1 MKKWMKSTTALA
13 LTASL
18 IAGCSSQD
26 AAKSPTA
33 GGNSMSASQA
43 SAGVDD
49 KFKDKLSLNLMS
61 ITYEGGGWPD
71 KHPMIDYLNKKFNVD
86 LKFQWVP
93 TDTYKEK
100 LGVLAASNSFPDAFF
115 VDINDFLKWRDKG
128 VFLDVQP
135 LLANFPNLTKDIK
148 PEAFAIGNPI
158 GKAYGVPIYTPETR
172 DTLVIRKDWLDKLG
186 LKYPT
191 TTEELYNVAKAFTK
205 NDPDGNGKDDTI
217 GFSTAISGGG
227 TTFDRFD
234 YLKFAFGLANGW
246 KEVNGTLVPWQSQN
260 KELKDFLGYLRRAYA
275 EGILDKDFAV
285 NKNNDPSVK
294 TEANKLGIHQLVAT
308 AIYAEGSSGS
318 ELNIK
323 KTAPNAQWITGAPPK
338 GPTGLQGVGTSASSN
353 KVVINA
359 KIDKNKQERIL
370 AILDYLATDE
380 GDNLN
385 KSGVEGIHYKKTAD
399 NKYEKLDAFDK
410 DRPFIIGFWFFRK
423 SNPLTTNRLWDD
435 PAYAKR
441 INAIFDE
448 NAKYANPNKGV
459 GVFSETAAK
468 SGTSLD
474 QKLMSEMVKYIIGE
488 IPAEGI
494 DKGIDDW
501 KKNGGD
507 KMIEEMNAAYKLMK

>member
-1 MKKWMKSTTALA
+1 MKKWIKSTAAIA

-18 IAGCSSQD
+18 IAGCSTTNSTTSPASD
-26 AAKSPTA
+26 KSTSVPA
-33 GGNSMSASQA
+33 A
-43 SAGVDD
+43 SAGTAE
-49 KFKDKLSLNLMS
+49 KFKEKLSLNLMS

-71 KHPMIDYLNKKFNVD
+71 KHPMIDELNKKFNVD

-93 TDTYKEK
+93 ADSYNEK
-100 LGVLAASNSFPDAFF
+100 LGVLAASNTFPDAFF
-115 VDINDFLKWRDKG
+115 VDINNFLKWRDKG

-135 LLANFPNLTKDIK
+135 LLANYPNITKGLT
-148 PEAFAIGNPI
+148 PNSFGIGNPN
-158 GKAYGVPIYTPETR
+158 GKVYGVPIYTPETR

-191 TTEELYNVAKAFTK
+191 TTDELYNVAKAFTK

-217 GFSTAISGGG
+217 GFSFAISGGTAFG
-227 TTFDRFD
+227 TLD

-246 KEVNGTLVPWQSQN
+246 KEVNGALVPWESQN
-260 KELKDFLGYLRRAYA
+260 KELKDFLGYLRKAYA

-294 TEANKLGIHQLVAT
+294 AEANKLGIHQLVAT

-323 KTAPNAQWITGAPPK
+323 KTAPNAQWMTGAPPK
-338 GPTGLQGVGTSASSN
+338 GPTGLQGVGTGSSSN
-353 KVVINA
+353 KVVINS
-359 KIDKNKQERIL
+359 KINKNKQERIL

-380 GDNLN
+380 GDILN
-385 KSGVEGIHYKKTAD
+385 KNGIEGIDYKKTAD
-399 NKYEKLDAFDK
+399 NKYEKLEQFDK
-410 DRPFIIGFWFFRK
+410 DRPFILGFWFFRK
-423 SNPLTTNRLWDD
+423 ANPLTTYRLWDD

-448 NAKYANPNKGV
+448 NAKYVNINKGV
-459 GVFSETAAK
+459 GIYSETAAK
-468 SGTSLD
+468 VGTSLS
-474 QKLMSEMVKYIIGE
+474 QKLMSEMVKYIVGE

-494 DKGIDDW
+494 DKAIEDW

-507 KMIEEMNAAYKLMK
+507 KIIEEMNTAYKLMK

>member
-1 MKKWMKSTTALA
+1 MKKWMKSTAAIA

-18 IAGCSSQD
+18 VAGCSSQG
-26 AAKSPTA
+26 PTSSTPA
-33 GGNSMSASQA
+33 SGNSTSAPQA
-43 SAGVDD
+43 SAGAAD
-49 KFKDKLSLNLMS
+49 KFKEKLSLNLMS

-71 KHPMIDYLNKKFNVD
+71 KHPMIDFLNKKFNVD

-93 TDTYKEK
+93 SDSYTEK
-100 LGVLAASNSFPDAFF
+100 LGVLAASNTFPDAFF
-115 VDINDFLKWRDKG
+115 IDMNNFLKWRDKG
-128 VFLDVQP
+128 VFLDVKP
-135 LLANFPNLTKDIK
+135 LLANYPNLTKDIK
-148 PEAFAIGNPI
+148 PETMAIGNPS
-158 GKAYGVPIYTPETR
+158 GKVYGVPIYTPETR

-191 TTEELYNVAKAFTK
+191 NTDELYDVAKAFTK

-217 GFSTAISGGG
+217 GFSTSINGG
-227 TTFDRFD
+227 TSFNIMD

-246 KEVNGTLVPWQSQN
+246 KEVNGALTPWQTQN
-260 KELKDFLGYLRRAYA
+260 KELKDFLGYLRKAYS
-275 EGILDKDFAV
+275 EGVLDKDFAV

-294 TEANKLGIHQLVAT
+294 AEANKLGIHQLVAT

-338 GPTGLQGVGTSASSN
+338 GPSGAQGVGTGASTN

-359 KIDKNKQERIL
+359 KTDKNKQERIL
-370 AILDYLATDE
+370 AILDYLTTDE
-380 GDNLN
+380 GDILN
-385 KSGVEGIHYKKTAD
+385 KSGIEGIHYKKTAD
-399 NKYEKLDAFDK
+399 NKFEKLDTFDK

-423 SNPLTTNRLWDD
+423 VNPLTTYRLWDD

-448 NAKYANPNKGV
+448 NAKYTNPNKGV

-468 SGTSLD
+468 TGTSLD
-474 QKLMSEMVKYIIGE
+474 QKLMSEMVKFIVGE

-494 DKGIDDW
+494 DKAIEDW

-507 KMIEEMNAAYKLMK
+507 KIITEMNDAYKLMK